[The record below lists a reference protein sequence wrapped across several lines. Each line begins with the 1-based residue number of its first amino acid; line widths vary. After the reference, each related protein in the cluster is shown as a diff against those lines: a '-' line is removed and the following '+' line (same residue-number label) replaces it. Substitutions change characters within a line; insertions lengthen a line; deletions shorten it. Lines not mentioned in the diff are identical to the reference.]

1 MGWSLGTN
9 DAANAF
15 GTAVATR
22 VVKYR
27 TSIIIIASMVL
38 LGSIIQGA
46 DDIDKLSSIS
56 TNNEVSADVQDME
69 NVGVE
74 FEKDE
79 NGNYVLNEDGSYKIL
94 SQDNVDKAALKTLR
108 IKSAV
113 KAAIIFACSAL
124 TVFVMSYLKFPVSA
138 NQAVTGAVIG
148 WGLFHADYANPEVL
162 STNLAEIGKFASTW
176 LLNPLGAA
184 IISFVIVFFFKKF
197 FEAKVE
203 SLKGYD
209 KVIKVG
215 YIVAGAYSAY
225 TIGINSSASVTAF
238 YYDSFGV
245 GANILTNARLTAI
258 LGGLAS
264 AVGVLTYS
272 KKVMKKLKGSAFILA
287 SMFAAQS
294 SALDMFMYYD
304 LRPSDF
310 CGPFETGT
318 YRILKPYYSFITF
331 RNLRRLGTEIPFET
345 GDNVYGCA
353 ATDGK
358 KYAVALT
365 HYNDKTDDDVKEIKL
380 SLTGLHGKKEATV
393 YVLDETRDLEPT
405 RAEVFTADEFSIYLK
420 VPNFTTV
427 YIEIE

>member
-1 MGWSLGTN
+1 MIYLLLFAGLFMGWSLGTN

-27 TSIIIIASMVL
+27 TSIIIIATMVV
-38 LGSIIQGA
+38 LGSILQGA

-69 NVGVE
+69 NIGVE
-74 FEKDE
+74 FEKDADG
-79 NGNYVLNEDGSYKIL
+79 NFVKDKDGNYVIKSK
-94 SQDNVDKAALKTLR
+94 DNIDKAALKTLR
-108 IKSAV
+108 LKSAI
-113 KAAIIFACSAL
+113 KAAIIFGCSAL

-162 STNLAEIGKFASTW
+162 STNLGEIGKFASTW

-184 IISFVIVFFFKKF
+184 IISFVIVFIFKKF

-209 KVIKVG
+209 KVIKIG

-258 LGGLAS
+258 LGGVAI

-272 KKVMKKLKGSAFILA
+272 KKVMMTVGSSIANISQIDGFLVILA
-287 SMFAAQS
+287 SALAITVMKILLGIPVSTSQAVVGAVIGAGLVKGPKNVNFKVLGRIAIAWVSSPTAAG
-294 SALDMFMYYD
+294 LM
-304 LRPSDF
+304 
-310 CGPFETGT
+310 T
-318 YRILKPYYSFITF
+318 YI
-331 RNLRRLGTEIPFET
+331 
-345 GDNVYGCA
+345 
-353 ATDGK
+353 
-358 KYAVALT
+358 VALCT
-365 HYNDKTDDDVKEIKL
+365 QSVL
-380 SLTGLHGKKEATV
+380 S
-393 YVLDETRDLEPT
+393 
-405 RAEVFTADEFSIYLK
+405 
-420 VPNFTTV
+420 
-427 YIEIE
+427 